1 VTSGRRSA
9 LAVPHAG
16 PGLRRLLAAGG
27 FRRLLA
33 VRLTGQGGDGL
44 LQAGLASFILL
55 SPDRQPSPGRV
66 AAAFA
71 LLLLPYSLVG
81 PFAGAFIDH
90 WRRRQVLLVAD
101 LARAV
106 MCVGLAAL
114 VAAGSTGVFFA
125 VLALALVG
133 VNRFVLAALPAA
145 QPHVVEPRDLVTG
158 NALAPT
164 LGSGATVLGA
174 LAGVGLR
181 FTLGDTDGSAALIV
195 LGAAAM
201 YAGASALCL
210 RMSTDLLGPDSDAPR
225 PDVSPIGT
233 ARALVDAAHR
243 IRRDPSVIRA
253 LAALTSVRVA
263 FGFWTVLTVVR
274 ERTELHAVGDSDG
287 ALAALAVA
295 TALGAMGAIASALV
309 TPAAVRHVGGR
320 RWVVSLLSVGG
331 FGFLVTLPIVSTWA
345 VLAVAALLGFVS
357 QGVKV
362 CVDTVLQ
369 SRIGDAWRG
378 RVFAIN
384 DLLTNAAFVLA
395 GLLAVPF
402 A

>member
-1 VTSGRRSA
+1 M
-9 LAVPHAG
+9 
-16 PGLRRLLAAGG
+16 
-27 FRRLLA
+27 
-33 VRLTGQGGDGL
+33 
-44 LQAGLASFILL
+44 
-55 SPDRQPSPGRV
+55 

-101 LARAV
+101 LVRAA
-106 MCVGLAAL
+106 MCIGLAAF
-114 VAAGSTGVFFA
+114 VAAGSTGVAFT

-145 QPHVVEPRDLVTG
+145 QPHVVEVRDFVTG

-164 LGSGATVLGA
+164 LGSGATVVGA
-174 LAGVGLR
+174 LVGVGLR
-181 FTLGDTDGSAALIV
+181 VSLGDTDGSAAWIV
-195 LGAAAM
+195 LAAAAM

-210 RMSTDLLGPDSDAPR
+210 RMGADLLGPDADAPR

-233 ARALVDAAHR
+233 ARALVDAARR
-243 IRRDPSVIRA
+243 IRADPSVMKA

-274 ERTELHAVGDSDG
+274 ERTLLHPVSDSDG
-287 ALAALAVA
+287 ALAALALA
-295 TALGAMGAIASALV
+295 TALGALGAVASALV
-309 TPAAVRHVGGR
+309 TPSAVRHLGGR
-320 RWVVSLLSVGG
+320 RWVVILLSVGG
-331 FGFLVTLPIVSTWA
+331 IGFLVTLPIVSTWA
-345 VLAVAALLGFVS
+345 VLGVAALLGFVS

-369 SRIGDAWRG
+369 RQIGDAWRG